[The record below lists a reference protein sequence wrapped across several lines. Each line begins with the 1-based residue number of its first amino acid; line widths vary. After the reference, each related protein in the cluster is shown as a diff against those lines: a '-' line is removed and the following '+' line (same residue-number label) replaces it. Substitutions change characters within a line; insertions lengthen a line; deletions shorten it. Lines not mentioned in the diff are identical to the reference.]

1 MKRLGREL
9 VWGMTAWLMASA
21 AGGGQAPPP
30 PKNLRVLTPEE
41 VLPAMR
47 GFTFALGG
55 QCNDCHVMEP
65 TRDMSLD
72 DKQTKKTARATTQM
86 VNDVNEM
93 IVTGTGKA
101 AAGAAPLVAVRSQK

>member
-1 MKRLGREL
+1 
-9 VWGMTAWLMASA
+9 
-21 AGGGQAPPP
+21 
-30 PKNLRVLTPEE
+30 
-41 VLPAMR
+41 
-47 GFTFALGG
+47 
-55 QCNDCHVMEP
+55 
-65 TRDMSLD
+65 MSLD